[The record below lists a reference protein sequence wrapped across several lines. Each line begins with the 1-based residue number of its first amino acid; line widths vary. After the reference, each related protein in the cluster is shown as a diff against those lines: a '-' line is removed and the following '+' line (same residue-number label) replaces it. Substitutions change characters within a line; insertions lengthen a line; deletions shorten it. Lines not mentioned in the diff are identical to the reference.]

1 VLLWVSIETISISS
15 LKKCWMKK
23 CKNAKHFKK
32 NKISFNILQLEGVGD
47 KHRVVSLLS
56 RNESLISSSLFTIPN
71 FFEKKIVVIKTYGLD
86 MDFFCQPMMCFGI
99 V

>member
-1 VLLWVSIETISISS
+1 
-15 LKKCWMKK
+15 MQK
-23 CKNAKHFKK
+23 CKTLKK

-56 RNESLISSSLFTIPN
+56 RNASLISSSLFTIPN
-71 FFEKKIVVIKTYGLD
+71 FFEKKIVVNKTYGLD

>member
-1 VLLWVSIETISISS
+1 MLDEE
-15 LKKCWMKK
+15 MQK
-23 CKNAKHFKK
+23 CKAFLK

-56 RNESLISSSLFTIPN
+56 RNESLISSSIFTIPS
-71 FFEKKIVVIKTYGLD
+71 FFEKKIVVIKTY
-86 MDFFCQPMMCFGI
+86 M

>member
-1 VLLWVSIETISISS
+1 MLDEE
-15 LKKCWMKK
+15 MQK
-23 CKNAKHFKK
+23 CKAFLK

-56 RNESLISSSLFTIPN
+56 KNESLISSSLFTIPN
-71 FFEKKIVVIKTYGLD
+71 FFEKKIVVIKVYGLD

>member
-1 VLLWVSIETISISS
+1 
-15 LKKCWMKK
+15 MQK
-23 CKNAKHFKK
+23 CKAFLK

-56 RNESLISSSLFTIPN
+56 RNESLISSSIFTIPS
-71 FFEKKIVVIKTYGLD
+71 FFEKKIVVIKTY
-86 MDFFCQPMMCFGI
+86 M